1 MDIEIKVP
9 SLGESESE
17 ATLVAWH
24 KQPGD
29 EVVEDEIVAEVESD
43 KITMEI
49 PAIAT
54 GVLKEARKQEGDVV
68 QAGEVIGIIEERQA
82 PAKPSGKT
90 PAKAGGKAT
99 APKAEEPA
107 PEEPAAESPRPA
119 AAEAAKAAHRA
130 EPATSAAAGPAETSS
145 EAEPRGGPKVAAVPE
160 PSPAPEGPAAAV
172 AGERERRVPMSAL
185 RKTIARRLKEAQN
198 TAAILTTF
206 NEVNMQPVLDL
217 RARYREAFKARHG
230 VDLGLMSFFVR
241 ACIEALG
248 RFPVVNACVEGEDI
262 VYRNYYDIGIAVS
275 TERGLVVP
283 VLRDAGAMSMA
294 VIEERIADFAKRARE
309 GGLLPDD
316 LKGGTFSITN
326 GGVFGSLL
334 STPILNPP
342 QSAILGMHAI
352 QKRPVAEGDR
362 VVVRPMMYVA
372 LSYDHRIID
381 GREAVRF
388 LVAVKEA
395 LEYPGRMMLDL

>member
-1 MDIEIKVP
+1 VEIEIKVP

-29 EVVEDEIVAEVESD
+29 AVVEDEIVAEVESD
-43 KITMEI
+43 KITMEV

-54 GVLKEARKQEGDVV
+54 GVLKEVRKQEGEVV
-68 QAGEVIGIIEERQA
+68 RAGEVIGVIEER
-82 PAKPSGKT
+82 
-90 PAKAGGKAT
+90 
-99 APKAEEPA
+99 
-107 PEEPAAESPRPA
+107 
-119 AAEAAKAAHRA
+119 AEAAKPAASRA
-130 EPATSAAAGPAETSS
+130 PSRARATQAETDAEAGSKAKPETEAASEAKPSAAESAS
-145 EAEPRGGPKVAAVPE
+145 EPE
-160 PSPAPEGPAAAV
+160 PAAARAEAPAESSPPHV
-172 AGERERRVPMSAL
+172 KPVEIAPEPETPATVSGERERRVPMSTL

-217 RARYREAFKARHG
+217 RARYREEFKARHG

-241 ACIEALG
+241 ACVEALA
-248 RFPVVNACVEGEDI
+248 RFPVINACVEGEDI

-275 TERGLVVP
+275 TDRGLVVP

-309 GGLLPDD
+309 GALLPDD

-352 QKRPVAEGDR
+352 RKRPVAEGDA
-362 VVVRPMMYVA
+362 VVIRPMMYLA

-381 GREAVRF
+381 GREAVQF

-395 LEYPGRMMLDL
+395 LEYPGRMMLDLA

>member
-54 GVLKEARKQEGDVV
+54 GVLKEVRKQEGEVV

-119 AAEAAKAAHRA
+119 AAEAAHRA
-130 EPATSAAAGPAETSS
+130 KPATSAAAGPETSS
-145 EAEPRGGPKVAAVPE
+145 EVEPRVAPKVAAVPE
-160 PSPAPEGPAAAV
+160 PSPAPEEPAAGAD
-172 AGERERRVPMSAL
+172 ERERRVPMSAL

-294 VIEERIADFAKRARE
+294 VIEECIADFARRARE
-309 GGLLPDD
+309 GGLLPED

-381 GREAVRF
+381 GREAVQF

>member
-49 PAIAT
+49 SAIAT
-54 GVLKEARKQEGDVV
+54 GVLKEARKQEGDVG
-68 QAGEVIGIIEERQA
+68 QAGEVIGIIEERES
-82 PAKPSGKT
+82 PVKPSGKT
-90 PAKAGGKAT
+90 PEKAGGKAS
-99 APKAEEPA
+99 APKAEGPA
-107 PEEPAAESPRPA
+107 PEEPAAESPQSA
-119 AAEAAKAAHRA
+119 AAEVAKAAHRA
-130 EPATSAAAGPAETSS
+130 KPATSAAAGPETSS

-160 PSPAPEGPAAAV
+160 PSPAPGEPAAG

-352 QKRPVAEGDR
+352 QKRPVADGDR

-381 GREAVRF
+381 GREAVQF

>member
-17 ATLVAWH
+17 ATLVSWQ

-29 EVVEDEIVAEVESD
+29 DVAEDDVLAEIESD

-49 PAIAT
+49 TAFT
-54 GVLKEARKQEGDVV
+54 NGVLKEVRRQEGDTV
-68 QAGEVIGIIEERQA
+68 APGEVIGLIEERA
-82 PAKPSGKT
+82 KAAAKETAKPEVKDTVREEAQTGDIAAGEIPE
-90 PAKAGGKAT
+90 PAKAEAIPTSPVKAVDIPESGAVT
-99 APKAEEPA
+99 DTSGVGVSSGKAEE
-107 PEEPAAESPRPA
+107 
-119 AAEAAKAAHRA
+119 
-130 EPATSAAAGPAETSS
+130 
-145 EAEPRGGPKVAAVPE
+145 
-160 PSPAPEGPAAAV
+160 
-172 AGERERRVPMSAL
+172 RVPMSRL

-206 NEVNMQPVLDL
+206 NEVNMQPVMDL
-217 RARYREAFKARHG
+217 RAKYRDAFKERHG
-230 VDLGLMSFFVR
+230 VNLGFMSFFVK
-241 ACIEALG
+241 ACIEGLQN
-248 RFPVVNACVEGEDI
+248 FPAINACIEDEDI
-262 VYRNYYDIGIAVS
+262 IYRNYYDIGIAVS
-275 TERGLVVP
+275 SDKGLVVP
-283 VLRDAGAMSMA
+283 IVRDAGQMSMA
-294 VIEERIADFAKRARE
+294 GIETAIADYAAKVRE

-352 QKRPVAEGDR
+352 QKRPVVEKDQI
-362 VVVRPMMYVA
+362 VIRPMMYLA

-381 GREAVRF
+381 GRDAVQF
-388 LVAVKEA
+388 LVAVKET
-395 LEYPGRMMLDL
+395 LEYPGRMLLDL

>member
-29 EVVEDEIVAEVESD
+29 AVVEDEVVAEVESD

-49 PAIAT
+49 SAIAS
-54 GVLKEARKQEGDVV
+54 GVLKEVRRKEGEVV
-68 QAGEVIGIIEERQA
+68 QAGEVIGLIEEREVEQA
-82 PAKPSGKT
+82 MPSDKTEKTGATGGEAPVEEPRDAGKAKAKP
-90 PAKAGGKAT
+90 AQA
-99 APKAEEPA
+99 
-107 PEEPAAESPRPA
+107 EPAAEKSAADEPA
-119 AAEAAKAAHRA
+119 AGK
-130 EPATSAAAGPAETSS
+130 PAVDAPDSAPAEF
-145 EAEPRGGPKVAAVPE
+145 EPRVVAEHTPVV
-160 PSPAPEGPAAAV
+160 SG
-172 AGERERRVPMSAL
+172 RERRVPMSTL

-206 NEVNMQPVLDL
+206 NEVNMQPVMDL
-217 RARYREAFKARHG
+217 RARYREAFREKHG

-241 ACIEALG
+241 ACVEALA

-262 VYRNYYDIGIAVS
+262 VYRDYYDIGIAVS
-275 TERGLVVP
+275 TDRGLVVP

-294 VIEERIADFAKRARE
+294 RIEASIADFARRARD
-309 GGLLPDD
+309 GALLPDD

-395 LEYPGRMMLDL
+395 LEYPGRMLLDL